1 MIYRSLA
8 LRGIRA
14 VTFTALLSL
23 ALQACGG
30 NRPGEEPRGTTADT
44 ATPPSAAPAAPP
56 DTGTFMSDTL
66 GGTTAP
72 NAPGPGPGAP
82 GSGPG
87 WNRTELV
94 QGMQRFITAID
105 SGDREKFWNS
115 LSERSLRQIEKG
127 EFGPRDQIWST
138 VRQTLGDI
146 QNRRITVIGGTS
158 DSVALQID
166 GLRMIDS
173 SRQNDPVIVHLL
185 HERGDWKVMYP
196 GLLYPMH
203 HLRK

>member
-8 LRGIRA
+8 LRGTRA
-14 VTFTALLSL
+14 LTVTLFLSL
-23 ALQACGG
+23 ALSACGG
-30 NRPGEEPRGTTADT
+30 NRPAEEPGGGSADT
-44 ATPPSAAPAAPP
+44 ATVPSPAPALP
-56 DTGTFMSDTL
+56 DTGTAATDTL
-66 GGTTAP
+66 GGATVP
-72 NAPGPGPGAP
+72 DGSGPGPGAP
-82 GSGPG
+82 GTGPG

-127 EFGPRDQIWST
+127 GAGSRDEIWST
-138 VRQTLGDI
+138 ARQTLGDI

-158 DSVALQID
+158 DSVALLID

-173 SRQNDPVIVHLL
+173 SRQSDPVIVHLL
-185 HERGDWKVMYP
+185 HERDDWKVMYP
-196 GLLYPMH
+196 GLLYPTH

>member
-8 LRGIRA
+8 LRGTCA
-14 VTFTALLSL
+14 VTFTILLSL
-23 ALQACGG
+23 ALSACGG
-30 NRPGEEPRGTTADT
+30 NRPGEEPRGGAADT
-44 ATPPSAAPAAPP
+44 ATVPSPPAAAP
-56 DTGTFMSDTL
+56 DTGTATTDTL
-66 GGTTAP
+66 SGTTVP
-72 NAPGPGPGAP
+72 DGPGPGPGAT
-82 GSGPG
+82 GAGPG

-105 SGDREKFWNS
+105 SGDREMFWNS
-115 LSERSLRQIEKG
+115 LSERSLRQIQKEG
-127 EFGPRDQIWST
+127 AGSRDEVWST
-138 VRQTLGDI
+138 ARQTLGDI
-146 QNRRITVIGGTS
+146 QNRRITVIGGTA
-158 DSVALQID
+158 DSVALLID

-196 GLLYPMH
+196 GLLYPAH